1 MLAKQYLNLLIK
13 GSLFIVSLGGLLIHL
28 KLHPPPGPS
37 WHYLPYSAGVTS
49 ILVVTVLFFF
59 RRGTP
64 FGYVIN
70 GMLVIIG
77 TIAMTHF
84 SLAFP
89 PKVVSFSSLITGS
102 MFPFILVLWTNF
114 VLGKALFELSLMKA
128 DGQRRRGGK
137 LFRYPNMGWWFIH
150 LVALSTVYYLGHE
163 LW

>member
-1 MLAKQYLNLLIK
+1 MLAKQCFNLLIK
-13 GSLFIVSLGGLLIHL
+13 AGLFIVSLGGLLIHL

-37 WHYLPYSAGVTS
+37 WHYLPYSAGAISV
-49 ILVVTVLFFF
+49 LVVTVLFFF
-59 RRGTP
+59 RRGYQ
-64 FGYVIN
+64 FAYVIN

-89 PKVVSFSSLITGS
+89 PKVISISGIVTGS
-102 MFPFILVLWTNF
+102 MLPFILVLWTNF
-114 VLGKALFELSLMKA
+114 VLGKALFELRLMKT
-128 DGQRRRGGK
+128 DEEKRRGGK

-150 LVALSTVYYLGHE
+150 LFALSTVYFLGHT